1 MGSILS
7 ISYKGGGAVTA
18 SDTANDPNGPF
29 QSIEATTASGLVKVT
44 TQDGSVMTVYLAQ
57 GLIKPLYVVRVWSS
71 VTTATGIVGYR
82 AASPEI

>member
-7 ISYKGGGAVTA
+7 ISYKGGSAVA
-18 SDTANDPNGPF
+18 QSDTVNDVNGPF
-29 QSIEATTASGLVKVT
+29 QALEATTASGLVKVT
-44 TQDGSVMTVYLAQ
+44 TQDGSVLTVYLTQ

-71 VTTATGIVGYR
+71 VTTATAIVGYR